1 MYYTYSLGLIV
12 LTTIISVTL
21 QNMTT
26 TSKPLPRSVK
36 RFSQMGFIEY
46 LGKKLNVRLL
56 LRNILNNNK
65 SMTD

>member
-26 TSKPLPRSVK
+26 TSKPLSRSVK

-56 LRNILNNNK
+56 LRNVLNNNI